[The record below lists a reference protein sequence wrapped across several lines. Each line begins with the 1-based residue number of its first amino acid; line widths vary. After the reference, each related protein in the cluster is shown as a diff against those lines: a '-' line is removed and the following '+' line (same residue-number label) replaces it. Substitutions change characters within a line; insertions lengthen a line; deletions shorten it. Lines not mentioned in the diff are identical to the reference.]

1 MSDDFADLFD
11 PARRRPPPPS
21 GLPPRE
27 LAVTAPPSWRD
38 AEKRKRAQEREQ
50 ELAAAAATAADPGE
64 QGPHLVVDGEDF
76 YSAGRHAAAT
86 DINGPEI
93 NSPVTVG
100 EWVTTEPEE
109 AFDEDV
115 PVDAADGDDWSPR
128 RRWRRDRHTRGK
140 MPSRSARKRRRR
152 ADVDAAS
159 DYSVASSR
167 RALKP
172 KMTGTVGH
180 VTFSKTEAIAW
191 FVQPPGAW
199 TMRDNALQRQ
209 MIDNEA
215 RVMARLADLGVEQLH
230 RRTVRT
236 TWPVQQWARQHNN
249 WAHGRDPREDV
260 AEGNTS
266 QSPLPDVAGAL
277 SWDDYLAGQQTA
289 LLYEHPTVKLRFW
302 GIYLPTR
309 PWSSRMVERAAAAT
323 GQRRGFG
330 VFAWL
335 RKFADNVADTE
346 FQSRREYL
354 ADIER
359 VMSAKVI
366 QASPAQPG
374 QLDYLLR
381 RSASLGL
388 PLEAPPSHSA
398 GSAGDWSVNDVAA
411 LADLTDLAIVPGDDY
426 VQVSGTVNG
435 HRHTGFVIVVT
446 IGRMGAL
453 PIPERMLP
461 WQVLGDGVDATL
473 EWSERLRLLDA
484 GEARKVMQRQTEKI
498 KSQFNHY
505 TVEHDED
512 PPQMLKQQY
521 QLSKQVIEEADHDH
535 TGFVTRVHGWWRI
548 AVVGASPDEVRNK
561 VARLREVYEPTIE
574 LHVEHGQVQLL
585 REFLPCEPQAN
596 TAHQRHMKVQTAA
609 SGMAA
614 VGDRV
619 GDRTGII
626 LGRTA
631 SIAARPVAWNAF
643 TAMEDPEIQK
653 SGLTPI
659 VGGLGSGKTFMAAIC
674 VYQCVRAGAHGV
686 ILDPS
691 GPLSRLKLIP
701 ELAPFTNVYELTGA
715 GSKPGAL
722 NAYHVIR
729 DPDPDDWD
737 YDPDNDEN
745 FGVAPDWDSRVVAAR
760 NRLEADRHA
769 AESERISTVV
779 TVLWMMLTPGTRKLD
794 KARQVLQRAATEI
807 GGDANHSMLEPLQRI
822 GTYARGE
829 TDALPQFREAAQAV
843 FDELEAM
850 RQLPSARV
858 LFPPPGS
865 TGQVPH
871 ANGSH
876 RLTILTMPGLQLPSE
891 RTSEEQWSP
900 DQRMA
905 GPLMHLAAWLANRMI
920 YDMPRWER
928 KVLFLDENKYLKET
942 GAGATLNQRINR
954 DTRKFNVRAFVGSQL
969 ADDFLGLTD
978 GGDDQSALAN
988 EVFVGDVGSSETAIA
1003 GALKLLGLPTGQ
1015 GYEAVLRGIGGSED
1029 QTLDE
1034 DVRAARRQGNR
1045 PRQFVVKMGD
1055 DIELITA
1062 DWTNFT
1068 HLAHV
1073 FDILRSDPTASRTA
1087 RPTTA
1092 RGVA

>member
-11 PARRRPPPPS
+11 PARRRPAPPS

-27 LAVTAPPSWRD
+27 LAVTLPPSWRD

-50 ELAAAAATAADPGE
+50 ERAAAMQP
-64 QGPHLVVDGEDF
+64 P
-76 YSAGRHAAAT
+76 AAAPRHSA
-86 DINGPEI
+86 DE
-93 NSPVTVG
+93 PVEQQRVAVVG
-100 EWVTTEPEE
+100 EWVT
-109 AFDEDV
+109 AGQDGSEDV
-115 PVDAADGDDWSPR
+115 YGGDDVDMYDEMLDGDADEASPR
-128 RRWRRDRHTRGK
+128 RRRWGRRGGSGHGGK
-140 MPSRSARKRRRR
+140 KSSGAVRKRRK
-152 ADVDAAS
+152 ADVEAAS
-159 DYSVASSR
+159 DYRVAAGR

-172 KMTGTVGH
+172 RMTGTVGH

-199 TMRDNALQRQ
+199 TMRANDKQRR
-209 MIDNEA
+209 MIDTEA

-249 WAHGRDPREDV
+249 WAYGRDPHTDEV
-260 AEGNTS
+260 EGAGT
-266 QSPLPDVAGAL
+266 QTPLPDVAGAL
-277 SWDDYLAGQQTA
+277 SWDEYLAGQQTA

-309 PWSSRMVERAAAAT
+309 PATSRIVEQAAAAT
-323 GQRRGFG
+323 GQRHGFG
-330 VFAWL
+330 AFAWL
-335 RKFADNVADTE
+335 RRFADSVADTE
-346 FQSRREYL
+346 LQSRREHL

-359 VMSAKVI
+359 VMATTGFG
-366 QASPAQPG
+366 ARPAQPG

-388 PLEAPPSHSA
+388 PLEAPPSRSA
-398 GSAGDWSVNDVAA
+398 GTAGDWSVNDVAA
-411 LADLTDLAIVPGDDY
+411 LADLADLAVVPGDDY

-435 HRHTGFVIVVT
+435 RRHTGFVIVVT
-446 IGRMGAL
+446 VGRMGAL

-473 EWSERLRLLDA
+473 EWSERVRLLDA
-484 GEARKVMQRQTEKI
+484 GEARKVMQRQADKI
-498 KSQFNHY
+498 KAQFDHY

-512 PPQMLKQQY
+512 PPQALREQY
-521 QLSKQVIEEADHDH
+521 QMSKQVIEEADHDH

-548 AVVGASPDEVRNK
+548 AVVGASPEEVRNK

-596 TAHQRHMKVQTAA
+596 TAHQRRMKVQTAA

-631 SIAARPVAWNAF
+631 SIAARPVAWNSFA
-643 TAMEDPEIQK
+643 AMEDPLIQK

-659 VGGLGSGKTFMAAIC
+659 VGGLGSGKTFMAALC
-674 VYQCVRAGAHGV
+674 VYQMVRAGAHGV

-701 ELAPFTNVYELTGA
+701 ELTPFTRVYELTGA
-715 GSKPGAL
+715 RSQPGAL

-729 DPDPDDWD
+729 DPDPEDWD
-737 YDPDNDEN
+737 YNPDNDEN
-745 FGVAPDWDSRVVAAR
+745 FGTEPDWDSRVAAAR
-760 NRLEADRHA
+760 NRLAADQHA

-779 TVLWMMLTPGTRKLD
+779 TVFRMMLTPQTRGL
-794 KARQVLQRAATEI
+794 RTTNQVLQRAATEV
-807 GGDANHSMLEPLQRI
+807 GGDINHSMLDPLKLIER
-822 GTYARGE
+822 YAHSD
-829 TDALPQFREAAQAV
+829 TDARHSAEFREAAQAI
-843 FDELEAM
+843 FDELDAM

-858 LFPPPGS
+858 LFPPAGS
-865 TGQVPH
+865 TGRVPH
-871 ANGSH
+871 ADQSD
-876 RLTILTMPGLQLPSE
+876 RLTILTMPGLQLPSD
-891 RTSEEQWSP
+891 RIPEEQWSP
-900 DQRMA
+900 EQRMA

-920 YDMPRWER
+920 YDMPRWVR

-978 GGDDQSALAN
+978 GGDDQSALAY
-988 EVFVGDVGSSETAIA
+988 EVFVGDVGSSKTAID
-1003 GALKLLGLPTGQ
+1003 GALKLLGLPTGE
-1015 GYEAVLRGIGGSED
+1015 GYEGVLAAIGGSED
-1029 QTLDE
+1029 ETLDE
-1034 DVRAARRQGNR
+1034 DVRAARRQDNR

-1062 DWTNFT
+1062 DWSNFT

>member
-11 PARRRPPPPS
+11 PARRRPAPPS

-27 LAVTAPPSWRD
+27 LAVTLPPSWRD

-50 ELAAAAATAADPGE
+50 ERAAAMQP
-64 QGPHLVVDGEDF
+64 P
-76 YSAGRHAAAT
+76 AAAPRHSA
-86 DINGPEI
+86 DEPVEQQ
-93 NSPVTVG
+93 PVTVVG
-100 EWVTTEPEE
+100 EWMT
-109 AFDEDV
+109 AGQNGSEDV
-115 PVDAADGDDWSPR
+115 YGGDDVDMYDEMPDGEADEALPR
-128 RRWRRDRHTRGK
+128 RRRWGRRGGSGRGEEK
-140 MPSRSARKRRRR
+140 SSGAVRKRRK
-152 ADVDAAS
+152 ADVEAAS
-159 DYSVASSR
+159 DYQVASGR

-172 KMTGTVGH
+172 RMTGTVGH

-199 TMRDNALQRQ
+199 TMRANDKQRR
-209 MIDNEA
+209 MIDTEA

-249 WAHGRDPREDV
+249 WAHGRDPHTDEV
-260 AEGNTS
+260 EGAGT
-266 QSPLPDVAGAL
+266 QTPLPDVAGAL
-277 SWDDYLAGQQTA
+277 SWDEYLAGQQTA

-309 PWSSRMVERAAAAT
+309 PTTSRIVEQAAAAT
-323 GQRRGFG
+323 GQRHGFG
-330 VFAWL
+330 AFAWL
-335 RKFADNVADTE
+335 RRFADSVADTE
-346 FQSRREYL
+346 LQSRREHL

-359 VMSAKVI
+359 VMSTTGFGAR
-366 QASPAQPG
+366 PAQPG

-388 PLEAPPSHSA
+388 PLEAPPSRSV
-398 GSAGDWSVNDVAA
+398 GTAGDWSVNDVAA
-411 LADLTDLAIVPGDDY
+411 LADLADLAVVPGDDY

-435 HRHTGFVIVVT
+435 RRHTGFVIVVT
-446 IGRMGAL
+446 VGRMGAL

-473 EWSERLRLLDA
+473 EWSERVRLLDA
-484 GEARKVMQRQTEKI
+484 GEARKVMQRQADKI
-498 KSQFNHY
+498 KAQFDHY

-512 PPQMLKQQY
+512 PPQALREQY
-521 QLSKQVIEEADHDH
+521 QMSKQVIEEADHDH

-548 AVVGASPDEVRNK
+548 AVVGASPEEVRNK

-596 TAHQRHMKVQTAA
+596 TAHQRRMKVQTAA

-631 SIAARPVAWNAF
+631 SIAARPVAWNSFA
-643 TAMEDPEIQK
+643 AMEDPLIQK

-659 VGGLGSGKTFMAAIC
+659 VGGLGSGKTFMAALC
-674 VYQCVRAGAHGV
+674 VYQMVRAGAHGV

-701 ELAPFTNVYELTGA
+701 ELTPFTRVYELTGA
-715 GSKPGAL
+715 RSQPGAL

-729 DPDPDDWD
+729 DPDPEDWD
-737 YDPDNDEN
+737 YNPDNDDN
-745 FGVAPDWDSRVVAAR
+745 FGTEPDWDSRVAAAR
-760 NRLEADRHA
+760 NRLAADQHA

-779 TVLWMMLTPGTRKLD
+779 TVFRMMLTPQTRGL
-794 KARQVLQRAATEI
+794 RTTNQVLQRAATEV
-807 GGDANHSMLEPLQRI
+807 GGDINHSMLDPLKLIER
-822 GTYARGE
+822 YAHSD
-829 TDALPQFREAAQAV
+829 TDARHSAEFREAAQAI
-843 FDELEAM
+843 FDELDAM

-858 LFPPPGS
+858 LFPPEGS
-865 TGQVPH
+865 TGRVPH
-871 ANGSH
+871 ADQSD
-876 RLTILTMPGLQLPSE
+876 RLTILAMPGLQLPSD
-891 RTSEEQWSP
+891 RIPEEQWSP
-900 DQRMA
+900 EQRMA

-920 YDMPRWER
+920 YDMPRWVR

-978 GGDDQSALAN
+978 GGDDQSALAY
-988 EVFVGDVGSSETAIA
+988 EVFVGDVGSSKTAID
-1003 GALKLLGLPTGQ
+1003 GALKLLGLPTGE
-1015 GYEAVLRGIGGSED
+1015 GYEGVLAAIGGSED
-1029 QTLDE
+1029 ETLDE
-1034 DVRAARRQGNR
+1034 DVRATRRQDNR

-1062 DWTNFT
+1062 DWSNFT

>member
-11 PARRRPPPPS
+11 PARRRPAPPS

-27 LAVTAPPSWRD
+27 LAVTLPPSWRD

-50 ELAAAAATAADPGE
+50 EQAAAMQPPAASAAPRHSADEPAE
-64 QGPHLVVDGEDF
+64 QH
-76 YSAGRHAAAT
+76 
-86 DINGPEI
+86 
-93 NSPVTVG
+93 PVTVVG
-100 EWVTTEPEE
+100 EWTTGQERAQGMYAGANFEVYDEVPDSEE
-109 AFDEDV
+109 VEA
-115 PVDAADGDDWSPR
+115 SPR
-128 RRWRRDRHTRGK
+128 RRRWGRRGGSSTVTEKSSG
-140 MPSRSARKRRRR
+140 AVRKRRQ
-152 ADVDAAS
+152 ADVKAAS
-159 DYSVASSR
+159 DYQVVSGR

-172 KMTGTVGH
+172 QMTGTLGH

-199 TMRDNALQRQ
+199 TMRENARQRQ
-209 MIDNEA
+209 MIDTEA

-249 WAHGRDPREDV
+249 WAYGRDPHADAGEP
-260 AEGNTS
+260 GS
-266 QSPLPDVAGAL
+266 QELSSPLPDVAGAL
-277 SWDDYLAGQQTA
+277 SWDEYLAGQQTA

-309 PWSSRMVERAAAAT
+309 PASSRMVERAAAAT
-323 GQRRGFG
+323 GERHGFG
-330 VFAWL
+330 AFAWL
-335 RKFADNVADTE
+335 RRFADSVADTE
-346 FQSRREYL
+346 LQSRREYL
-354 ADIER
+354 AEIER
-359 VMSAKVI
+359 VMA
-366 QASPAQPG
+366 ASGFGARPAQPG

-388 PLEAPPSHSA
+388 PLEAPPSRSA
-398 GSAGDWSVNDVAA
+398 GTAGDWSVNDVAA
-411 LADLTDLAIVPGDDY
+411 LADLADLAIVPGDDY

-435 HRHTGFVIVVT
+435 RRHSGFVIVVT

-473 EWSERLRLLDA
+473 EWSERVRLLDA
-484 GEARKVMQRQTEKI
+484 GEARKVMQRQADKI
-498 KSQFNHY
+498 KAQFDHY

-512 PPQMLKQQY
+512 PPQALREQY
-521 QLSKQVIEEADHDH
+521 QMSKQVIEEADHDH

-548 AVVGASPDEVRNK
+548 AVVGSSPEEVRNK

-596 TAHQRHMKVQTAA
+596 TAHQRRMPVRTAA

-643 TAMEDPEIQK
+643 AAMEDPLIQK

-674 VYQCVRAGAHGV
+674 VYQMVRAGAHGV

-701 ELAPFTNVYELTGA
+701 ELTPFTRVYELTGA
-715 GSKPGAL
+715 RSQPGAL
-722 NAYHVIR
+722 NPYHVIR
-729 DPDPDDWD
+729 DPNPDDWD
-737 YDPDNDEN
+737 YNPDNDEN
-745 FGVAPDWDSRVVAAR
+745 FGTEPDWDSRVAAAR
-760 NRLEADRHA
+760 NRLAADRHA

-779 TVLWMMLTPGTRKLD
+779 TVFRMMLTPQTRGL
-794 KARQVLQRAATEI
+794 RTTNQVLQRAATKV
-807 GGDANHSMLEPLQRI
+807 GGSIDHSALEPLEMI
-822 GTYARGE
+822 GRYAQERHSE
-829 TDALPQFREAAQAV
+829 SVSEEFREAARAI

-858 LFPPPGS
+858 LFPPSGS
-865 TGQVPH
+865 TGRVPQAH
-871 ANGSH
+871 GSD
-876 RLTILTMPGLQLPSE
+876 RLTILTMPGLQLPSD
-891 RTSEEQWSP
+891 RIPEEQWSP
-900 DQRMA
+900 EQRMA

-920 YDMPRWER
+920 YDMPRWVR

-978 GGDDQSALAN
+978 GGDDQSALAY

-1003 GALKLLGLPTGQ
+1003 GALKLLGLPVGQ

-1029 QTLDE
+1029 QTHDE
-1034 DVRAARRQGNR
+1034 DVRASRRQGDR

-1062 DWTNFT
+1062 DWSNFT

-1087 RPTTA
+1087 HPTP

>member
-11 PARRRPPPPS
+11 PARRRPAPPS

-27 LAVTAPPSWRD
+27 LAVTLPPSWRD

-50 ELAAAAATAADPGE
+50 ERAAAMQPPTAARHSADEPVE
-64 QGPHLVVDGEDF
+64 QQ
-76 YSAGRHAAAT
+76 
-86 DINGPEI
+86 
-93 NSPVTVG
+93 PVTVVG
-100 EWVTTEPEE
+100 EWMT
-109 AFDEDV
+109 AGQDGAEDV
-115 PVDAADGDDWSPR
+115 YGGDDVDMYDEIPDDDADEASPR
-128 RRWRRDRHTRGK
+128 WGRRGGSGHGGEK
-140 MPSRSARKRRRR
+140 SSGAVRKRRK
-152 ADVDAAS
+152 ADVEAAS
-159 DYSVASSR
+159 DYQVASGR

-172 KMTGTVGH
+172 RMTGTVGH

-199 TMRDNALQRQ
+199 TMRANDKQRK
-209 MIDNEA
+209 MIDTEA

-249 WAHGRDPREDV
+249 WAHGRDPHTDEV
-260 AEGNTS
+260 EGAGT
-266 QSPLPDVAGAL
+266 QTPLPDVAGAL
-277 SWDDYLAGQQTA
+277 SWDEYLAGQQTA

-309 PWSSRMVERAAAAT
+309 PTTSRIVEQAAAAT
-323 GQRRGFG
+323 GQRHGFG
-330 VFAWL
+330 AFAWL
-335 RKFADNVADTE
+335 RRFADSVADTE
-346 FQSRREYL
+346 LQSRREHL

-359 VMSAKVI
+359 VMATTGFG
-366 QASPAQPG
+366 ARPAQPG

-388 PLEAPPSHSA
+388 PLEAPPSRSA
-398 GSAGDWSVNDVAA
+398 GTAGDWSVNDVAA
-411 LADLTDLAIVPGDDY
+411 LADLADLAVVPGDDY

-435 HRHTGFVIVVT
+435 RRHTGFVIVVT
-446 IGRMGAL
+446 VGRMGAL

-473 EWSERLRLLDA
+473 EWSERVRLLDA
-484 GEARKVMQRQTEKI
+484 GEARKVMQRQADKI
-498 KSQFNHY
+498 KAQFDHY

-512 PPQMLKQQY
+512 PPQALREQY
-521 QLSKQVIEEADHDH
+521 QMSKQVIEEADHDH

-548 AVVGASPDEVRNK
+548 AVVGASPEEVRNK

-596 TAHQRHMKVQTAA
+596 TAHQRRMKVQTAA

-631 SIAARPVAWNAF
+631 SIAARPVAWNSFA
-643 TAMEDPEIQK
+643 AMEDPLIQK

-659 VGGLGSGKTFMAAIC
+659 VGGLGSGKTFMAALC
-674 VYQCVRAGAHGV
+674 VYQMVRAGAHGV

-701 ELAPFTNVYELTGA
+701 ELTPFTRVYELTGA
-715 GSKPGAL
+715 RSQPGAL

-729 DPDPDDWD
+729 DPDPEDWD
-737 YDPDNDEN
+737 YNPDNDEN
-745 FGVAPDWDSRVVAAR
+745 FGTEPDWDSRVAAAR
-760 NRLEADRHA
+760 NRLAADQHA

-779 TVLWMMLTPGTRKLD
+779 TVFRMMLTPQTRGL
-794 KARQVLQRAATEI
+794 RTTNQVLQRAATEV
-807 GGDANHSMLEPLQRI
+807 GGDINHSMLDPLKLIER
-822 GTYARGE
+822 YAHSD
-829 TDALPQFREAAQAV
+829 TDARHSAEFREAAQAI
-843 FDELEAM
+843 FDELDAM

-858 LFPPPGS
+858 LFPPAGS
-865 TGQVPH
+865 TGRVPH
-871 ANGSH
+871 ADQSD
-876 RLTILTMPGLQLPSE
+876 RLTILTMPGLQLPSD
-891 RTSEEQWSP
+891 RIPEEQWSP
-900 DQRMA
+900 EQRMA

-920 YDMPRWER
+920 YDMPRWVR

-978 GGDDQSALAN
+978 GGDDQSALAY
-988 EVFVGDVGSSETAIA
+988 EVFVGDVGSSKTAID
-1003 GALKLLGLPTGQ
+1003 GALKLLGLPTGE
-1015 GYEAVLRGIGGSED
+1015 GYEGVLAAIGGSED
-1029 QTLDE
+1029 ETLDE
-1034 DVRAARRQGNR
+1034 DVRAARRQDNR

-1062 DWTNFT
+1062 DWSNFT

>member
-11 PARRRPPPPS
+11 PARRRPAPPS

-27 LAVTAPPSWRD
+27 LAVTLPPSWRD

-50 ELAAAAATAADPGE
+50 EQAAAMQP
-64 QGPHLVVDGEDF
+64 P
-76 YSAGRHAAAT
+76 AAARHSA
-86 DINGPEI
+86 DEPVEQQ
-93 NSPVTVG
+93 PVTVVG
-100 EWVTTEPEE
+100 EWTT
-109 AFDEDV
+109 AGQDGAEDV
-115 PVDAADGDDWSPR
+115 YGGDDVDMYDEMLDDDADEASPR
-128 RRWRRDRHTRGK
+128 RRRWGRRGGSGHGGEK
-140 MPSRSARKRRRR
+140 SGAVRKRRK
-152 ADVDAAS
+152 ADVEAAS
-159 DYSVASSR
+159 DYRVAAGR

-172 KMTGTVGH
+172 RMTGTVGH

-199 TMRDNALQRQ
+199 TMRANDKQRR
-209 MIDNEA
+209 MIDTEA

-249 WAHGRDPREDV
+249 WAHGRDPHTDEV
-260 AEGNTS
+260 EGAGT
-266 QSPLPDVAGAL
+266 QTPLPDVAGAL
-277 SWDDYLAGQQTA
+277 SWDEYLAGQQTA

-309 PWSSRMVERAAAAT
+309 PATSRIVEQAAVAT
-323 GQRRGFG
+323 GQRHGFG
-330 VFAWL
+330 AFAWL
-335 RKFADNVADTE
+335 RRFADSVADTE
-346 FQSRREYL
+346 LQSRREHL

-359 VMSAKVI
+359 VMATTGFG
-366 QASPAQPG
+366 ARPAQPG

-388 PLEAPPSHSA
+388 PLEAPPSRSA
-398 GSAGDWSVNDVAA
+398 GTAGDWSVNDVAA
-411 LADLTDLAIVPGDDY
+411 LADLADLAVVPGDDY

-435 HRHTGFVIVVT
+435 RRHTGFVIVVT
-446 IGRMGAL
+446 VGRMGAL

-473 EWSERLRLLDA
+473 EWSERVRLLDA
-484 GEARKVMQRQTEKI
+484 GEARKVMQRQADKI
-498 KSQFNHY
+498 KAQFDHY

-512 PPQMLKQQY
+512 PPQALREQY
-521 QLSKQVIEEADHDH
+521 QMSKQVIEEADHDH

-548 AVVGASPDEVRNK
+548 AVVGTSPEEVRNK

-596 TAHQRHMKVQTAA
+596 TAHQRRMKVQTAA

-631 SIAARPVAWNAF
+631 SIAARPVAWNSFA
-643 TAMEDPEIQK
+643 AMEDPLIQK

-659 VGGLGSGKTFMAAIC
+659 VGGLGSGKTFMAALC
-674 VYQCVRAGAHGV
+674 VYQMVRAGAHGV

-701 ELAPFTNVYELTGA
+701 ELTPFTRVYELTGA
-715 GSKPGAL
+715 RSQPGAL

-729 DPDPDDWD
+729 DPDPEDWD
-737 YDPDNDEN
+737 YNPDNDEN
-745 FGVAPDWDSRVVAAR
+745 FGTEPDWDSRVAAAR
-760 NRLEADRHA
+760 NRLAADQHA

-779 TVLWMMLTPGTRKLD
+779 TVFRMMLTPQTRGL
-794 KARQVLQRAATEI
+794 RTTNQVLQRAATEV
-807 GGDANHSMLEPLQRI
+807 GGDINHSMLDPLKLIER
-822 GTYARGE
+822 YAHSD
-829 TDALPQFREAAQAV
+829 TDARHSAEFREAAQAI
-843 FDELEAM
+843 FDELDAM

-858 LFPPPGS
+858 LFPPAGS
-865 TGQVPH
+865 TGRVPH
-871 ANGSH
+871 ADQSDW
-876 RLTILTMPGLQLPSE
+876 LTILTMPGLQLPSD
-891 RTSEEQWSP
+891 RIPEEQWSP
-900 DQRMA
+900 EQRMA

-920 YDMPRWER
+920 YDMPRWVR

-978 GGDDQSALAN
+978 GGDDQSALAY
-988 EVFVGDVGSSETAIA
+988 EVFVGDVGSSKTAID
-1003 GALKLLGLPTGQ
+1003 GALKLLGLPTGE
-1015 GYEAVLRGIGGSED
+1015 GYEGVLAAIGGSED
-1029 QTLDE
+1029 ETLDE
-1034 DVRAARRQGNR
+1034 DVRAARRQDNR

-1062 DWTNFT
+1062 DWSNFT